1 MGCEK
6 VRLIINDSVS
16 EFFDKI
22 SSILFLKHE
31 EFFKDYT
38 TKLGIKLDNEYF
50 VLLDDLKRIKELD
63 SEFLNFY
70 FGSFCDYKDVRN
82 ANIFCLATTFFK
94 IPQIYTKDF
103 FEIIDYLSA
112 VTEEEIRKNILESLI
127 YLQGDLKTETSTQQY
142 LNDRESLFEL
152 LNNLNI
158 KPEYKWIIFKVMKS
172 PKTYVDQFC
181 NKLMLVNGY
190 LNEAIYNLIK
200 FRDEWM
206 NQLKNINMD
215 FPKKIIST
223 LKGKEYL
230 SCNYI
235 NIYPTLL
242 PYTATITKSEDNIY
256 VGLGYKV
263 DEIFE
268 NTLEKAEINHII
280 DFLKLLSDKSKFK
293 ILILLS
299 HKKMYANEI
308 AEQLNLTNATISHH
322 MRILTLQGL
331 VESTRNQN
339 KTYYYLNS
347 SKFDSLLNG
356 LLKKFKAVPGLD
368 GDE

>member
-1 MGCEK
+1 MQ
-6 VRLIINDSVS
+6 LIINDSVS
-16 EFFDKI
+16 DFFDKV
-22 SSILFLKHE
+22 SAILFLKHE

-38 TKLGIKLDNEYF
+38 SKMGLNLDEEYF
-50 VLLDDLKRIKELD
+50 SILDKLKKIKELD

-70 FGSFCDYKDVRN
+70 FGSFSEYKDVRN

-112 VTEEEIRKNILESLI
+112 VTDEEIRKNILESLI
-127 YLQGDLKTETSTQQY
+127 YLQGELKTETSVQQY
-142 LNDRESLFEL
+142 LNDKEDLFEL

-158 KPEYKWIIFKVMKS
+158 KPEYKWVIFKVMKS

-181 NKLMLVNGY
+181 SKLMLVNSY

-200 FRDEWM
+200 FRDEWI
-206 NQLKNINMD
+206 NQLKNINID

-230 SCNYI
+230 SCDYI

-242 PYTATITKSEDNIY
+242 PYTATITKSENNIF

-263 DEIFE
+263 DQIFE
-268 NTLEKAEINHII
+268 NTLEKADINHII

-293 ILILLS
+293 ILILLRN
-299 HKKMYANEI
+299 KKMYANEI

-347 SKFDSLLNG
+347 PKFHSLLNG
-356 LLKKFKAVPGLD
+356 LLNKFEAAPTSSEEK
-368 GDE
+368 E

>member
-38 TKLGIKLDNEYF
+38 TKLGLNLDNEYF
-50 VLLDDLKRIKELD
+50 VLLDELKRIKELD

-70 FGSFCDYKDVRN
+70 FGSFCDYKDVRD

-103 FEIIDYLSA
+103 FGIIDHLSG

-127 YLQGDLKTETSTQQY
+127 YLQGELETETSTQQY

-158 KPEYKWIIFKVMKS
+158 KPEFKWIIFKVMKS

-181 NKLMLVNGY
+181 SKLMSVNGY

-206 NQLKNINMD
+206 NQLKNINID

-242 PYTATITKSEDNIY
+242 PCTATITKSEDNIY

-263 DEIFE
+263 DKIFE

-308 AEQLNLTNATISHH
+308 AEQLNLTNSTISHH

-356 LLKKFKAVPGLD
+356 LLKKFKAVPVLD

>member
-127 YLQGDLKTETSTQQY
+127 
-142 LNDRESLFEL
+142 
-152 LNNLNI
+152 
-158 KPEYKWIIFKVMKS
+158 
-172 PKTYVDQFC
+172 
-181 NKLMLVNGY
+181 
-190 LNEAIYNLIK
+190 
-200 FRDEWM
+200 
-206 NQLKNINMD
+206 
-215 FPKKIIST
+215 
-223 LKGKEYL
+223 
-230 SCNYI
+230 
-235 NIYPTLL
+235 
-242 PYTATITKSEDNIY
+242 
-256 VGLGYKV
+256 
-263 DEIFE
+263 
-268 NTLEKAEINHII
+268 
-280 DFLKLLSDKSKFK
+280 
-293 ILILLS
+293 
-299 HKKMYANEI
+299 
-308 AEQLNLTNATISHH
+308 
-322 MRILTLQGL
+322 
-331 VESTRNQN
+331 
-339 KTYYYLNS
+339 
-347 SKFDSLLNG
+347 
-356 LLKKFKAVPGLD
+356 
-368 GDE
+368 